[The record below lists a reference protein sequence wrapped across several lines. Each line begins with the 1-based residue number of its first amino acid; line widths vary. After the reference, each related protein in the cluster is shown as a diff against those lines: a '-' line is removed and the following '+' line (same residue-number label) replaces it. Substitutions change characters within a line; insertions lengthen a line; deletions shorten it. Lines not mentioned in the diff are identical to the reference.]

1 MVLGKL
7 FAYAC
12 IVLFVFVM
20 AYAMFD
26 AAARTDE
33 AMEKYWSGV
42 KEKEKK
48 KKE

>member
-42 KEKEKK
+42 NKEGRKDKR
-48 KKE
+48 